1 MLNILS
7 FLPLKNLIFE
17 HQFILVMIRK
27 ILAVAV
33 TLITLLIIK
42 ETIFIFTTKQADIV
56 ANGKSLKIAS
66 VSICIPL
73 IILCSWLWS
82 PKNNNPQ

>member
-27 ILAVAV
+27 ILVVAV

-66 VSICIPL
+66 VKASVFP
-73 IILCSWLWS
+73 
-82 PKNNNPQ
+82 